1 MEADMRPLDRPQR
14 IAVML
19 WIVMATV
26 VWNAV
31 YDLTV
36 GQGIKEYLFRNALY
50 QAGRGPH
57 ITVASVMDV
66 FVFRAVWVS
75 TIWASVIMLAGLFT
89 IRLFSTRRPDHPGP
103 WHLES

>member
-1 MEADMRPLDRPQR
+1 MRPLDRPQR
-14 IAVML
+14 IAVTL
-19 WIVMATV
+19 WVVMAVV
-26 VWNAV
+26 VWNAF

-57 ITVASVMDV
+57 ISVASVMDV

-75 TIWASVIMLAGLFT
+75 TIWTSVIMLAGLFT
-89 IRLFSTRRPDHPGP
+89 IRILSSRRPEHPHAVEP
-103 WHLES
+103 